1 MEGISL
7 FSKKLDLNF
16 YHKDSEVNYDP
27 TNKYYQA
34 TFDFEFEKEINDFMH
49 SFIHEAVLS
58 EEKFKDFG
66 ALPQDKNMV
75 NFYFD
80 ILGDF
85 NNAQWTDFN
94 AWYYSHKARLQAK
107 IKQIVLNSII
117 QQKELKIDD
126 LEFFTWTSIITLIAL
141 MSEEYFQKH
150 FDTLKIMRDT
160 LIIRLGMAFEVI
172 LSEIFCDEEVRRKR
186 SERTG
191 QDGKKIEPLINRY
204 VIMYADTADMTHVER
219 IIFARDRAIYTD
231 RTIFNKFNVFF
242 EDMAGFSKRIKIND
256 GFKNILSDMESIKLM
271 LKSKKDRHILMKLI
285 DRDREFKE
293 KITVKYEKSNI
304 RRVLKEIIAE
314 TGSSDLL
321 NFIRHDNVIEDI
333 FSENKVKNY
342 FIKLLNIIGN
352 KKSKELA
359 RYAGFACDRVQRSA
373 KPFFGGLRAKELEK
387 ILTAGIENFSYC
399 LRLMN
404 NFYSIR
410 SKYGKKSAYSEEM
423 LGIKIMR
430 QSMLKTGTDPDT
442 GRESIDCVS
451 IASDQKTRI
460 ENLFEEGNL
469 FYIRAEGP
477 IYRGSEGAVRGKK
490 LFMFADLRNST
501 ETTMK
506 LTKDTAGFLSPYL
519 NTVYKTSI
527 ANGGTEIYF
536 AGDGF
541 AAHFAKVSDC
551 LRTAYIIHKEFAAL
565 RREAEEKIKAK
576 ERSVFK
582 ELVRIGAITTEMNTG
597 NLSNIDHNAQSGE
610 VRDFLAMIIRNPG
623 MKIEEGL
630 HIVAGEYSMPRVE
643 IGIGITEGELFFA
656 VIGEENNV
664 RFNIVLSP
672 SLTQAARLSGSAAEV
687 KEYLEKL
694 YGIRNIPRKAYSQNK
709 KLFNQ
714 GIVIT
719 SDVFNTLRNE
729 VDVNMVEAAKIEIS
743 YNVYYYFD
751 PVLEKYISL
760 SKLEQPIALKG
771 IEKDVEVFEVFT
783 TATQVDAYVNN
794 WLKKQ
799 KR

>member
-1 MEGISL
+1 MADISL
-7 FSKKLDLNF
+7 YPKKLDLGF
-16 YHKDSEVNYDP
+16 YHKNSEVNYDP

-34 TFDFEFEKEINDFMH
+34 TFNFEFEKEIHDFIN

-58 EEKFKDFG
+58 EDKFRDFG

-85 NNAQWTDFN
+85 NNAQWSDFN
-94 AWYYSHKARLQAK
+94 AWYYNRKTRLQAK
-107 IKQIVLNSII
+107 IKLMII
-117 QQKELKIDD
+117 NGIKQQKELKIDD
-126 LEFFTWTSIITLIAL
+126 LEFFVWTSILTLIAL
-141 MSEEYFQKH
+141 MSEEYFQRH

-160 LIIRLGMAFEVI
+160 LTIRLGMAFEVI
-172 LSEIFCDEEVRRKR
+172 FSEIFYDEEVRRTR

-191 QDGKKIEPLINRY
+191 QDGSKIEPLINRY

-231 RTIFNKFNVFF
+231 RSIFNKFIGLF
-242 EDMAGFSKRIKIND
+242 EDLAEVSKRIKVND
-256 GFKNILSDMESIKLM
+256 SFKNILSDMNNIRLM
-271 LKSKKDRHILMKLI
+271 LNHKKDRRVLMKLI

-293 KITVKYEKSNI
+293 KITLKYEKSNI
-304 RRVLKEIIAE
+304 RRVIKEILAE

-321 NFIRHDNVIEDI
+321 NFIKHDNVIEDI
-333 FSENKVKNY
+333 FSDNKVKNY
-342 FIKLLNIIGN
+342 CQKLLKTIGN
-352 KKSKELA
+352 AKSKELSK
-359 RYAGFACDRVQRSA
+359 YLDFACDRVLRSA
-373 KPFFGGLRAKELEK
+373 KSIFGGLRPKELEK
-387 ILTAGIENFSYC
+387 ILTAGIENFSYS

-404 NFYSIR
+404 NFLDIR

-423 LGIKIMR
+423 VGIKIMR
-430 QSMLKTGTDPDT
+430 QSLLKPGQDPGT
-442 GRESIDCVS
+442 GRDSIDCVNIS
-451 IASDQKTRI
+451 TDQKTRI

-469 FYIRAEGP
+469 FYIREEGA
-477 IYRGSEGAVRGKK
+477 IYPGSEGTVRGKK

-506 LTKDTAGFLSPYL
+506 LTKDTAGFLTPYL
-519 NTVYKTSI
+519 NTVYKSSI

-541 AAHFAKVSDC
+541 AAHFSKVSEC
-551 LRTAYIIHKEFAAL
+551 LRTAYIIHREFAGL
-565 RREAEEKIKAK
+565 RREAEEKIKSK
-576 ERSVFK
+576 EKSIFK
-582 ELVRIGAITTEMNTG
+582 ELVRIGAINTDMKTG
-597 NLSNIDHNAQSGE
+597 DLSAIDHNAQAEE
-610 VRDFLAMIIRNPG
+610 VRDFLTMIIRNPKL
-623 MKIEEGL
+623 KIEEAL
-630 HIVAGEYSMPRVE
+630 HVVAGEYSMPRVE

-694 YGIRNIPRKAYSQNK
+694 YGIKNIPRKAYSQNR

-729 VDVNMVEAAKIEIS
+729 VEVSVVEAAKIGLS
-743 YNVYYYFD
+743 YNVHYYFD
-751 PVLEKYISL
+751 QAMEKYVSM

-794 WLKKQ
+794 WLNKQ
-799 KR
+799 KG

>member
-1 MEGISL
+1 MAGTNL
-7 FSKKLDLNF
+7 FPKKLDLSF

-27 TNKYYQA
+27 TNKYYQV
-34 TFDFEFEKEINDFMH
+34 TFNYELEKEIHDFID

-58 EEKFKDFG
+58 DEKFKDFG

-85 NNAQWTDFN
+85 NNAQWADFN
-94 AWYYSHKARLQAK
+94 AWYYNRKVRLQSK
-107 IKQIVLNSII
+107 IKRIFLNSIK
-117 QQKELKIDD
+117 QQKELRIED
-126 LEFFTWTSIITLIAL
+126 LEFFTWTSVITLTAL

-160 LIIRLGMAFEVI
+160 LVIRLGMAFEVI
-172 LSEIFCDEEVRRKR
+172 FSEIYYDEEVRRSR
-186 SERTG
+186 SEKTG

-204 VIMYADTADMTHVER
+204 AIMYGDTADMTHVER
-219 IIFARDRAIYTD
+219 IIFARDRAIFTD
-231 RTIFNKFNVFF
+231 RTIFNKFIFMF
-242 EDMAGFSKRIKIND
+242 EALIDASKRIKAND
-256 GFKNILSDMESIKLM
+256 SIKNILSDMSNIRLI
-271 LKSKKDRHILMKLI
+271 LADKKDRAMLMKI
-285 DRDREFKE
+285 VDRDKEFKE
-293 KITVKYEKSNI
+293 KLTVKYEKSVI

-321 NFIRHDNVIEDI
+321 NFIKHDNVIEDL
-333 FSENKVKNY
+333 FTDKKVRGY
-342 FIKLLNIIGN
+342 FQKVLRIIGD
-352 KKSKELA
+352 KKSKDLA
-359 RYAGFACDRVQRSA
+359 RYVDFACDRVKRSV
-373 KPFFGGLRAKELEK
+373 KSIFGGMRPKELEK

-404 NFYSIR
+404 NFMGIR
-410 SKYGKKSAYSEEM
+410 SKFGKKSSYSEEM

-430 QSMLKTGTDPDT
+430 QSVLKQGKDPVT
-442 GRESIDCVS
+442 GRDRIDCAMIS
-451 IASDQKTRI
+451 TDQKTRV

-469 FYIRAEGP
+469 FYIREEGA
-477 IYRGSEGAVRGKK
+477 IYPGSEGAARGRK

-506 LTKDTAGFLSPYL
+506 LTKDTAGFLTPYL

-541 AAHFAKVSDC
+541 AAHFGKVSDC
-551 LRTAYIIHKEFAAL
+551 LRTAYIIHREFAGL
-565 RREAEEKIKAK
+565 RHEAEEKIKAK
-576 ERSVFK
+576 EKSIFK
-582 ELVRIGAITTEMNTG
+582 ELVRAGAITTEMG
-597 NLSNIDHNAQSGE
+597 IGDLQAIDHNSQPDE
-610 VRDFLAMIIRNPG
+610 VRDFISMIVRNPKL
-623 MKIEEGL
+623 KIDEAL
-630 HIVAGEYSMPRVE
+630 HLVAGEYSMPRVE

-656 VIGEENNV
+656 VIGEEDNV

-694 YGIRNIPRKAYSQNK
+694 YGIKNIPRKAYSQNR

-719 SDVFNTLRNE
+719 SEVFNNLRNE
-729 VDVNMVEAAKIEIS
+729 VEVRVVEAAKIELS
-743 YNVYYYFD
+743 YSVHYYYD
-751 PVLEKYISL
+751 PALEKYITM
-760 SKLEQPIALKG
+760 SKLEQPISLKG

-799 KR
+799 K